1 MHEATFKMLHEP
13 FNYQLLSKMDVWLPS
28 SLKKNQRGAQA
39 LASQLCSVAEI
50 QSLMCWMA
58 GGRYMSFSQA
68 LWLLQAKDVRYKLAA
83 Q

>member
-28 SLKKNQRGAQA
+28 SLKKSERCTSFSITAMQ
-39 LASQLCSVAEI
+39 C
-50 QSLMCWMA
+50 
-58 GGRYMSFSQA
+58 GRDSEFDVLDGWRPIYFSQA
-68 LWLLQAKDVRYKLAA
+68 LWLLQAKDVCYYLAA